1 MDHRPG
7 IRPLDLLLLL
17 ARRDFKQSLLL
28 DMLYLAVFERY
39 ADVLVGLEMLM
50 MILSRFHNSILTL
63 LLSTRGTCRDGITD
77 RILTEGKTDEGTLKY
92 EM

>member
-1 MDHRPG
+1 
-7 IRPLDLLLLL
+7 
-17 ARRDFKQSLLL
+17 
-28 DMLYLAVFERY
+28 
-39 ADVLVGLEMLM
+39 MLM